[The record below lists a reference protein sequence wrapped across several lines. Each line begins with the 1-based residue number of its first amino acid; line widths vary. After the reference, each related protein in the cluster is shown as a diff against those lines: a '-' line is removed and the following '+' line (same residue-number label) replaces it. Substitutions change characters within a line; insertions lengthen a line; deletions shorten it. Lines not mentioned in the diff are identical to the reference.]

1 MSAVAGVR
9 YCAMADCDVVVESSA
24 IYCDVHLDAASETI
38 AQPLHR
44 MPNVSSR
51 DEPLPRNYAVASVC
65 FCATHDCNH
74 VVERSEIY
82 CKAHLDRGVRDQ
94 V

>member
-9 YCAMADCDVVVESSA
+9 YCASADCCVVVERSA
-24 IYCDVHLDAASETI
+24 IYCNFHLDAASETI

-51 DEPLPRNYAVASVC
+51 HEPLPRNYAVASVRL
-65 FCATHDCNH
+65 CACHHCNH

-82 CKAHLDRGVRDQ
+82 CRAHLDRGIRDED
-94 V
+94 

>member
-9 YCAMADCDVVVESSA
+9 YCAWADCCVVVERSA

-65 FCATHDCNH
+65 FCATRDCNH

-82 CKAHLDRGVRDQ
+82 CKAHLERGVRDQ